1 MTDLNRYLAQKVS
14 RPRLLTKEE
23 LLEGAIEQYERM
35 RRCLADVNW
44 DRDIFNPYNEEW
56 YDKCAKNRQIYLVF
70 YDSKRRYEEYMVFDE
85 IDWEE
90 HVNRVNTDIVD
101 DFHYSRGYQ
110 W

>member
-23 LLEGAIEQYERM
+23 LLEGVIEQYERM
-35 RRCLADVNW
+35 RKCLADINW
-44 DRDIFNPYNEEW
+44 DRDIDAPTSEW
-56 YDKCAKNRQIYLVF
+56 YDKCVNNREIYRLF
-70 YDSKRRYEEYMVFDE
+70 YDSKRRYEEYMSFDE

-90 HVNRVNTDIVD
+90 HVNSVNTDIVD
-101 DFHYSRGYQ
+101 NFHYSRGYQ